1 MSKDHQLPAVSVA
14 EAQSVQKE
22 IFPGIGF
29 DTLIW
34 IAVLF
39 LLFGGTSIFGLGT
52 KE

>member
-14 EAQSVQKE
+14 ESQNVQKE

-34 IAVLF
+34 LVVLF
-39 LLFGGTSIFGLGT
+39 FLFGGTSIFGLGT